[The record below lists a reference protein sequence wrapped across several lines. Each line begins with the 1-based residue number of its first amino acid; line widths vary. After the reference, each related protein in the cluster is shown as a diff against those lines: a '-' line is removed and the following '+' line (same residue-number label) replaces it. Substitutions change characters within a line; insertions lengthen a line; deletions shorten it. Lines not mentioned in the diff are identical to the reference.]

1 MTDSGES
8 SELMGIQEV
17 ADLLGVTHRTLRF
30 YEDQGLIEPR
40 RVGTMRIYGRRE
52 VGRMQVILRG
62 KRLGFSIREIR
73 DYMALYNT
81 DPDNAEQNAVLVAK
95 ARERLAAL
103 ATQKQALDEAMA
115 ELRAIE
121 AEASAHLKRLGR
133 A

>member
-115 ELRAIE
+115 ELRAIK